1 MASSSGS
8 SAWFDAQNE
17 PLLRGARSLIPL
29 KTYGIRQVGSR
40 FRPEP
45 VTMVHEDRLCK
56 GKLVLILRRRPRSR
70 KECFSFQGA
79 CIPRGLFLR
88 KDPGVG
94 RAPAQ

>member
-1 MASSSGS
+1 
-8 SAWFDAQNE
+8 
-17 PLLRGARSLIPL
+17 
-29 KTYGIRQVGSR
+29 
-40 FRPEP
+40 
-45 VTMVHEDRLCK
+45 MVHEDRLCK

-94 RAPAQ
+94 RAPAQLTVEDEDEGRSILIREVLSLLAPLRHNGQITKGHPTGGSNTG